1 MPSPLRNAK
10 HEAFCRFY
18 VEGHPTT
25 NGAPTSWREK
35 PRHNATRSYE
45 AAGYTARGNVAATHG
60 ARLLKRPDVRA
71 RIKELEQANRGPGQP
86 TPAPPQP
93 PEGTRN
99 E

>member
-71 RIKELEQANRGPGQP
+71 RIKELEQANPWPWAAEPRSPTTPGRD
-86 TPAPPQP
+86 PQ
-93 PEGTRN
+93 
-99 E
+99 